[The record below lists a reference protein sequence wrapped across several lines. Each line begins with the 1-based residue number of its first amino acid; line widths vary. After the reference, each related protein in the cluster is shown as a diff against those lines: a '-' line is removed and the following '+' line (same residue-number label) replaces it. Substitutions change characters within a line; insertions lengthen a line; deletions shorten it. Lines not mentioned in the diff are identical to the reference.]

1 MDFLRFCLVFVIL
14 AQFKTPVLCTFSQS
28 ICSWEE
34 CHPLLLSA
42 LCLQCSKDLNFK
54 TEWKIHKKKEI
65 QVFCRNSDFQL
76 TEQFMNLVPP
86 LNESVL
92 DFPLSLTFRKCLNLS
107 FSFSLLSV
115 KFPGIKTFR
124 IEGDNKVMK
133 KVFLSESLFDEPTL
147 IERLE
152 LSSMMTDY
160 LSPKHFENFINL
172 EELLID
178 HLLIPSQ
185 ATLKKQFLNR
195 GLKRSLDCKDSLS
208 VDWLG
213 KQPRLK
219 KIEIMDYCIDSV
231 PLNIFKNFPTL
242 EGISLKIKVIY
253 NLNV

>member
-1 MDFLRFCLVFVIL
+1 MEFLRFCLVFVIL

-34 CHPLLLSA
+34 CSPFPFYE

-54 TEWKIHKKKEI
+54 TQWTIQDKKEMT
-65 QVFCRNSDFQL
+65 VFCRDSDFQL

-86 LNESVL
+86 LNESDL
-92 DFPLSLTFRKCLNLS
+92 GSPLSLTFINCLNLS
-107 FSFSLLSV
+107 FSFSVLSV

-124 IEGDNKVMK
+124 IEGDREVMK
-133 KVFLSESLFDEPTL
+133 KVFVSESLFDEPTL
-147 IERLE
+147 IQRLE
-152 LSSMMTDY
+152 LSYMMTDY
-160 LSPKHFENFINL
+160 LSSKHFENFINL
-172 EELLID
+172 EELLIEY
-178 HLLIPSQ
+178 LLIPSQ

-195 GLKRSLDCKDSLS
+195 GLKKSLDCKDSLS

-213 KQPRLK
+213 KQPHLK
-219 KIEIMDYCIDSV
+219 IIEITDYCIDSV
-231 PLNIFKNFPTL
+231 PLNIFKKFPTL